1 MQPLPTADPAR
12 AAFPSGSLSHSAGPP
27 RRRAIPETCAPGA
40 YGPPLGP
47 AMKAPWTAQPANTKK
62 RTQNNYSSTSG
73 SPSTPRF
80 LDPAREGGRWS
91 SSSELPVSAQSKHVH
106 DSPSQ
111 RAAPAFALNNRER
124 LTRGPLFARAAGGH
138 RRRPEHG
145 RPHGG
150 AGAPPARRPGARRR
164 RPGKRLAFGE
174 EPRGPGRKRPRPA
187 APWGPG
193 TPEPPATPDLC
204 RRDRGTRL
212 LQKIHR
218 IEDVATKP
226 ASVFPTQPAQP
237 LPS

>member
-1 MQPLPTADPAR
+1 ML
-12 AAFPSGSLSHSAGPP
+12 FHSEGPP
-27 RRRAIPETCAPGA
+27 RRRTILETCAPGA
-40 YGPPLGP
+40 YVPPLGP
-47 AMKAPWTAQPANTKK
+47 AIKAPWTAQPANTKK

-174 EPRGPGRKRPRPA
+174 EPRGPGRKRPRSRARTPAPAPPQRGRLGERRAASAPRPSPA
-187 APWGPG
+187 AAE
-193 TPEPPATPDLC
+193 TS
-204 RRDRGTRL
+204 R
-212 LQKIHR
+212 
-218 IEDVATKP
+218 V
-226 ASVFPTQPAQP
+226 
-237 LPS
+237 